1 VFSDTISIMADFS
14 KETRTSVFNGDK
26 TEPGDLERRSQDA
39 SDIVVG
45 DHGADTNLKRQLTT
59 RHVTMIGLGS
69 SIGMGLWIGSG
80 ASLARGGPASLF
92 LGYCLAGSVV
102 WCVTHSIG
110 EMAVMYPQPS
120 AFVQWAGKLMRL
132 SLGALVRCSSG

>member
-1 VFSDTISIMADFS
+1 MAEFS
-14 KETRTSVFNGDK
+14 KDTTTSAFNGDK
-26 TEPGDLERRSQDA
+26 TGASDLERRSLA
-39 SDIVVG
+39 PSDIVEG

-59 RHVTMIGLGS
+59 RHVSMIGLGS

-80 ASLARGGPASLF
+80 LSLARGGPASLF

-120 AFVQWAGKLMRL
+120 AFVQWTSKLIIL
-132 SLGALVRCSSG
+132 ILGAS